1 MTYSDVRMNRVS
13 HRSLIVLN
21 KRLDLYSAVL
31 MSFPPEQRP
40 GLVSAVCA
48 RRKEVGEMIMV

>member
-1 MTYSDVRMNRVS
+1 
-13 HRSLIVLN
+13 VLN